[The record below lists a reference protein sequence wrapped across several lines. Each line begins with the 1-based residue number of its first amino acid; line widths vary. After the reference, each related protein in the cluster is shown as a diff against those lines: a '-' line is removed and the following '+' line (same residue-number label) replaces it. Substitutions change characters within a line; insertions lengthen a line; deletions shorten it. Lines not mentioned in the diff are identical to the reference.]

1 MNKNLLS
8 ICIALLIGAN
18 LFGQFVSD
26 NKTIVNMAPVKTGM
40 KKVSSRS
47 ATNPKTCDTDTSYF
61 ANLSTSIASGSY
73 QYRSLNIGTGQGLGQ
88 FFGAPTT
95 ITVSGFRFYGYFI
108 YDTVTKV
115 KSTYV
120 KCNLYKAG
128 SDSLPTGSALATT
141 TIKLD
146 TINGP
151 LYLNKIMRDVSFS
164 TPVACNFPYII
175 TVESDSTSSKP
186 GIVSNAWQYGDGE
199 GRNLAV
205 GSVSGKWYR
214 CLQLNIGG
222 VSFDAH
228 MQIYPF
234 VSYKFGTDFTSNI
247 NCYNVID
254 TIRLTNSYKSNVGG
268 SVYYNQYQYYDELG
282 LGYND
287 YCHTWVINGSTYL
300 YNQVDAKLKSS
311 SKSNINVALRSMVVP
326 YKSGLCYDTTVKD
339 IYFKPAI
346 PGLFKAANGCIGDS
360 LRMTLTGDAGVTMN
374 WFKKQTDATPFHK
387 GISYTISNVQKADTF
402 YVRSINGPCSSGF
415 LTIYQK
421 ASAYP
426 TSLTSKNDSICSSA
440 LANLVATTNIGLIEW
455 YTAKTGG
462 TKLSTGNTFQTSQLY
477 ADTAFYAQA
486 NNNGC
491 IYKGGRA
498 TVKAFVGSSY
508 APSLPTNVKDTS
520 VCFSSSS
527 TVKISATPSSGASL
541 RWYDVPLGS
550 TPLSTGN
557 TYDVIVNSRG
567 TQTFYVECWNGICGS
582 GRTAVNIVGAKYPST
597 FTRTNATI
605 CSGDSAT
612 VGASTLWGNIDWY
625 TSKTGSIVSNQ
636 KNITLQ
642 GLTNNI
648 NYIYY
653 KTRENNC
660 VSPNFDSV
668 KVTVNTPPTV
678 TKVTNNNVCQKGLG
692 AISVEM
698 ASGNINWYTDET
710 STSTFATG
718 KTVSLGQMWSNVTL
732 YYVTESNGCYGVR
745 TPVTVKALPRPT
757 AGFTWT
763 LAWPRIVSC
772 TPITTAGMTFSWN
785 WGDGNSTTGLPAKH
799 TYTTDGD
806 YIIKLVT
813 TSTSNG
819 CTDTADI
826 PVSVNHVSTKNIS
839 NPTVS
844 VYPNPIKNGTMLNI
858 QGINATEIHWY
869 DVSGREV
876 AAAKVIDNTTVVP
889 TKLNAG
895 LYWIKGGNNEQTF
908 KASIYIN
915 N

>member
-26 NKTIVNMAPVKTGM
+26 HRAIISNIPVKTSM

-61 ANLSTSIASGSY
+61 ANISTSISGGSY
-73 QYRSLNIGTGQGLGQ
+73 QYRSLNIGSGQGLGQ

-95 ITVSGFRFYGYFI
+95 ITVSGFRFFGYFV
-108 YDTVTKV
+108 YDTTTKV

-128 SDSLPTGSALATT
+128 SDSLPTGPALAST
-141 TIKLD
+141 TIKID

-151 LYLNKIMRDVSFS
+151 LYLNKITRNVQFS
-164 TPVACNFPYII
+164 TPVSCNFPYII

-186 GIVSNAWQYGDGE
+186 GVVTNAWQYGDGE

-282 LGYND
+282 YGYND

-311 SKSNINVALRSMVVP
+311 SKSNINVALRSMVVT
-326 YKSGLCYDTTVKD
+326 YTTGLCYDTTIKD
-339 IYFKPAI
+339 IYFKPAT
-346 PGLFKAANGCIGDS
+346 PSLFKAANGCIGDS
-360 LRMTLTGDAGVTMN
+360 LKMTVTGDAGTTMA
-374 WFKKQTDATPFHK
+374 WFKKQTDANPFHT
-387 GISYTISNVQKADTF
+387 GLSYTISNVQKADTF

-426 TSLTSKNDSICSSA
+426 TSLTTKNDSICASA
-440 LANLVATTNIGLIEW
+440 TANLVASTNIGAIEW

-462 TKLSTGNTFQTSQLY
+462 NKVATGNSYQTNQLY
-477 ADTAFYAQA
+477 SDTAFYAQA

-498 TVKAFVGSSY
+498 TVRAFVGSSY

-520 VCFSSSS
+520 ICFTSSS
-527 TVKISATPSSGASL
+527 TVTISATPSTGSSL
-541 RWYDVPLGS
+541 RWFDVPVGS
-550 TPLSTGN
+550 TPLATGN

-567 TQTFYVECWNGICGS
+567 TQTFYVESWNGICGS
-582 GRTAVNIVGAKYPST
+582 GRTAINIVGAKYPST

-605 CSGDSAT
+605 CAGDSAT
-612 VGASTLWGNIDWY
+612 VGASTLWGNVEWY
-625 TSKTGSIVSNQ
+625 LTKSGSVISTQ
-636 KNITLQ
+636 KNITIQ
-642 GLTNNI
+642 GLTKNI
-648 NYIYY
+648 NFIYY
-653 KTRENNC
+653 KTREDNC

-668 KVTVNTPPTV
+668 KVTVNSAPTV
-678 TKVTNNNVCQKGLG
+678 TKVTNNDVCQKGLG

-698 ASGNINWYTDET
+698 ASGNINWYLDET
-710 STSTFATG
+710 TASSFATG

-732 YYVTESNGCYGVR
+732 YYSTEANGCYGPR
-745 TPVTVKALPRPT
+745 IPVTVKALPRPT

-763 LAWPRIVSC
+763 LAWPRKVSC

-785 WGDGNSTTGLPAKH
+785 WGDGNTTSGLPASH
-799 TYTTDGD
+799 TYAADGD
-806 YIIKLVT
+806 YTIKLVT
-813 TSTSNG
+813 TSTTNN

-826 PVSVNHVSTKNIS
+826 PVSVSHVSTKNIS

-844 VYPNPIKNGTMLNI
+844 VYPNPVKNGTMLNI
-858 QGINATEIHWY
+858 QGINATEVHWY

-876 AAAKVIDNTTVVP
+876 AVEKVFENATVVP

-895 LYWIKGGNNEQTF
+895 LYWIKGGNNEQSF